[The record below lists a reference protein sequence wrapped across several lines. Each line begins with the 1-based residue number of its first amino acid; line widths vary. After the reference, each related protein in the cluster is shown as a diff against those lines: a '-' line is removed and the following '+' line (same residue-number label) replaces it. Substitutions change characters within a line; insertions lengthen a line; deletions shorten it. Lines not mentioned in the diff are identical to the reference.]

1 MDDDEYV
8 FEDWKMTKDRIG
20 HFDDVL
26 FRTRLEGLPIST
38 GLQAAAFAVDGFVG
52 SMHLAIFGH
61 NIPIFSL
68 IMLASVFYLI
78 PIMMLDR
85 LYFTFLVTAVKHAKS
100 IEEKNF
106 NEKIKITTKLTSL
119 AHTKRHYTV
128 MFLMY
133 FVVMATGSFFFIMGI
148 TNMAQLVINPNLS

>member
-1 MDDDEYV
+1 MEDDEIII
-8 FEDWKMTKDRIG
+8 EDWKMTKDKIS
-20 HFDDVL
+20 HFDDIL

-78 PIMMLDR
+78 PIMMLDK
-85 LYFTFLVTAVKHAKS
+85 LYFKFLCTAVDHAKS
-100 IEEKNF
+100 IEKNNF
-106 NEKIKITTKLTSL
+106 ENKIQITTKLTSL
-119 AHTKRHYTV
+119 KNTKRHYKT

-148 TNMAQLVINPNLS
+148 TNMAQLVLNPN

>member
-1 MDDDEYV
+1 MDDTDYV
-8 FEDWKMTKDRIG
+8 LEDWKMTKDKIS
-20 HFDDVL
+20 HFDDIL

-78 PIMMLDR
+78 PIMMLDK
-85 LYFTFLVTAVKHAKS
+85 LYFKFLCTAVDHAES
-100 IEEKNF
+100 IEENNF
-106 NEKIKITTKLTSL
+106 ENKIQITTKLTSL
-119 AHTKRHYTV
+119 KNTKRHYKT

-148 TNMAQLVINPNLS
+148 TNMAQLVLNPN

>member
-1 MDDDEYV
+1 MNDTDYV
-8 FEDWKMTKDRIG
+8 LEDWKMTKDRIG

-52 SMHLAIFGH
+52 SMHLAIFGYDV
-61 NIPIFSL
+61 PIFSL
-68 IMLASVFYLI
+68 IMLASIFYLI

-85 LYFTFLVTAVKHAKS
+85 IYFKFLVTAAEHAKS
-100 IEEKNF
+100 IEAKFFEN
-106 NEKIKITTKLTSL
+106 KIQITTKLTSL
-119 AHTKRHYTV
+119 ENTKRHYNAV
-128 MFLMY
+128 FLMY

-148 TNMAQLVINPNLS
+148 TNMAQLVVNPN